1 MKLLEVK
8 DLRTVFNTRK
18 GSFYAADGIS
28 YVVEEG
34 KTLGLVGESGSGK
47 SVSSMSVLRLLDKN
61 GRIESG
67 EILFYD
73 GDKVTDLAKLTEEEM
88 RLVRGNKISVIFQ
101 EPMTALNPVFTI
113 GRQLKEPFLIHRK
126 MPKKEV
132 EQEALKLLSLVRI
145 PNPERVFSAYPHQLS
160 GGMRQRVMIAMALA
174 CNPKLLIA
182 DEPTTALDVTIQAEI
197 LRLMKSLQKEQGMA
211 IMFITHDLGVIRE
224 MADEVAVIYAG
235 RVVEFCPAERI
246 FQKDG
251 MGHPYTEGLLA
262 SLPKNYKTAEAGMR
276 RLETIPGSPPTPAEK
291 ITGCKF
297 APRCRYRTEKCTQ
310 AEPPMFLVD
319 ERQSVRCYYPD
330 KEKRKHGN
338 YADNADGQR
347 P

>member
-126 MPKKEV
+126 MSKKEV

-224 MADEVAVIYAG
+224 MADEVAVIYEG

-262 SLPKNYKTAEAGMR
+262 SLPKNYKTAGAGMR
-276 RLETIPGSPPTPAEK
+276 RLETIPGSPPTPTEK

-310 AEPPMFLVD
+310 VEPPMFLVD